1 MEFLTCVNLIYAK
14 CLLQYLAQS
23 MCLVRVSY
31 YYYCNYYYLNTIRI
45 TTIFCLGI
53 MPRFFPE
60 GWPAFSS
67 HWDRGRSKA
76 LASWLGF
83 CVYEVRISHGL
94 IHNLRTF
101 ALVTPAWR
109 SLDPSSMF
117 CISQLWSLL
126 WEELSFEC
134 LAKSSLQ
141 WLNDFI
147 QELASVEGRLLSG
160 AATSPQARFS
170 QSDSP
175 CLFPACAFKPKQPK
189 ECHFAKE
196 TQNLSRDCSLEGAF
210 GMPGSWPKS
219 WSEFITWSAAKE
231 ASTLMVGLWPWVLD
245 VRCLEVLSSLLS
257 CLLAFTSLVGL
268 HFLNLPCSFSALSLY
283 LENVPPLLLP
293 YTLRLSPRKSLS
305 WPQRLLEYSSFSTLY
320 MSTSWCSSLWP
331 SQPGSLS
338 ISPTGKWLS
347 WSWDCVV
354 CSWL

>member
-1 MEFLTCVNLIYAK
+1 MFHFSGHFFFFNWDSGINGSMEFLTCVNLIYAK

-53 MPRFFPE
+53 MPRFFPQ

-196 TQNLSRDCSLEGAF
+196 TQNLSRDCSLEGACWDARFLAEVMKWIYNLICCKGSVHPDGRTLALGF
-210 GMPGSWPKS
+210 GCSLFGSPFFS
-219 WSEFITWSAAKE
+219 F
-231 ASTLMVGLWPWVLD
+231 VLP
-245 VRCLEVLSSLLS
+245 
-257 CLLAFTSLVGL
+257 VGL
-268 HFLNLPCSFSALSLY
+268 HKPGRPAFPKFTVFFLGFESLPRKCATS
-283 LENVPPLLLP
+283 
-293 YTLRLSPRKSLS
+293 LSPIH
-305 WPQRLLEYSSFSTLY
+305 P
-320 MSTSWCSSLWP
+320 
-331 SQPGSLS
+331 
-338 ISPTGKWLS
+338 
-347 WSWDCVV
+347 
-354 CSWL
+354 

>member
-101 ALVTPAWR
+101 ALVTPARR
-109 SLDPSSMF
+109 SLDSSSMF
-117 CISQLWSLL
+117 CNSQLWSLL

-147 QELASVEGRLLSG
+147 QELASVEGGLLSG

-170 QSDSP
+170 QSDGP

-196 TQNLSRDCSLEGAF
+196 TQNLSRDCSLEGACWDARF
-210 GMPGSWPKS
+210 LAEVMKW
-219 WSEFITWSAAKE
+219 IYNRSAAKE
-231 ASTLMVGLWPWVLD
+231 ASTLMGGLWPWVLD
-245 VRCLEVLSSLLS
+245 VRCLEVLCFSFVLP
-257 CLLAFTSLVGL
+257 VGL
-268 HFLNLPCSFSALSLY
+268 HKPGRPAFPKFTVFFLGFESL
-283 LENVPPLLLP
+283 
-293 YTLRLSPRKSLS
+293 PRKCA
-305 WPQRLLEYSSFSTLY
+305 TA
-320 MSTSWCSSLWP
+320 P
-331 SQPGSLS
+331 SP
-338 ISPTGKWLS
+338 IHP
-347 WSWDCVV
+347 
-354 CSWL
+354 